1 MTQHSVSGNQWP
13 LGWDESRTQ
22 QLIRHYEAQTE
33 DEAVIEDEAALELEG
48 QSVVVIPTE
57 LVDTVRALIVKHK
70 AS

>member
-13 LGWDESRTQ
+13 PGWDESRVQ

-33 DEAVIEDEAALELEG
+33 DETVIEDEAVLELEG

-57 LVDTVRALIVKHK
+57 LVDTVRALIAKHK